1 VLDRLAAEHEVI
13 AGVLDEVDKALV
25 AMVADERRLDETENA
40 VDRLADVLLAHLADE
55 EDQLLGPIGRL
66 GLHV

>member
-1 VLDRLAAEHEVI
+1 
-13 AGVLDEVDKALV
+13 
-25 AMVADERRLDETENA
+25 

-66 GLHV
+66 GLTI